1 MSIQSRRI
9 SFLKRLFEKSLELFY
24 ATFAVI
30 FTVCIQISAQ
40 PRISAHLEQ
49 ALILKGEKVNKRSA
63 SNKCPPLLLPIKL
76 K

>member
-9 SFLKRLFEKSLELFY
+9 SFLKRLVEKSLELFY

-30 FTVCIQISAQ
+30 FTVCIRISAQ

-49 ALILKGEKVNKRSA
+49 ALILKAEKVNKRSA
-63 SNKCPPLLLPIKL
+63 SNKCSPLLLPIKL